1 MTLFDGDFD
10 AGDAISLGAVVGFA
24 EESIQAEEEGELDPL
39 DGIDWSSDDIK
50 YTYADLKRLAK
61 TNPDLFRAV
70 LLKSVELQVK
80 YEAAKTRELEEPDP
94 ENAHELIALAK
105 TEKLLE
111 E

>member
-1 MTLFDGDFD
+1 MSILHGDFD
-10 AGDAISLGAVVGFA
+10 TEDAISLGATIGFA
-24 EESIQAEEEGELDPL
+24 EESIRSEEEGESSPL

-70 LLKSVELQVK
+70 LLKSVELQIK
-80 YEAAKTRELEEPDP
+80 HEAAITRELSEIDP

-111 E
+111 K

>member
-1 MTLFDGDFD
+1 MSILHGDFD
-10 AGDAISLGAVVGFA
+10 TGDAISLGATIGFA
-24 EESIQAEEEGELDPL
+24 EESIRAEEEGELDPL

-70 LLKSVELQVK
+70 LLKSIELQVK
-80 YEAAKTRELEEPDP
+80 YEAAKTRELEKLDP
-94 ENAHELIALAK
+94 ENAHELIALAN